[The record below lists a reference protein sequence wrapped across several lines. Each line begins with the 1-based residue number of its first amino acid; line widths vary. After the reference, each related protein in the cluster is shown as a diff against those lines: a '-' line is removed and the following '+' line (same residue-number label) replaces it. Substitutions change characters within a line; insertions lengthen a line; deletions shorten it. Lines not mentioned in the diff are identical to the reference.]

1 MITIQ
6 AIIPRGKV
14 PLDPSKVSSGV
25 NRWLR
30 DFSFEVIREM
40 QEYPPWRPWKNPP
53 RSGPRKGGRRTGAYG
68 KGWGSSV
75 TFTPNSVTIRN
86 RVGYAVHVGG
96 PRSGERGRRQAAAMR
111 ARGWKSVTDV
121 APPIA
126 KRMAPVLIRRIAG
139 GV

>member
-1 MITIQ
+1 MITIN
-6 AIIPRGKV
+6 AIIPKKAAPVDPRKV
-14 PLDPSKVSSGV
+14 QTGV
-25 NRWLR
+25 DRWLR

-40 QEYPPWRPWKNPP
+40 QEYPPWRPWKRPP
-53 RSGPRKGGRRTGAYG
+53 TRGPRRGGRRTGAYG

-75 TFTPNSVTIRN
+75 QFTPNSVTIRN
-86 RVGYAVHVGG
+86 NVAYAVYVGG
-96 PRSGERGRRQAAAMR
+96 PRAGARGRRQARAMR

-126 KRMAPVLIRRIAG
+126 KRMTPVLIRKITG